1 MFQRK
6 IRGKTWF
13 SSLSSLWK
21 ETNQYFSLFFFWFK
35 KRISDTDYLPCTQ
48 PSMGKRELCETSQLW
63 STEHKRT
70 NAKETLMYNF
80 KNKCEGFIWVSKHK
94 KTGESTRLH
103 RPRAFIVLDCLE
115 TLMKPNAQVLEI
127 TSQSRLRN
135 KKKMEI
141 FQFFTCCQLITC
153 CHSN

>member
-1 MFQRK
+1 MCF
-6 IRGKTWF
+6 
-13 SSLSSLWK
+13 K
-21 ETNQYFSLFFFWFK
+21 EKLEEKHDSHLYLHYEKKPINTFLYF
-35 KRISDTDYLPCTQ
+35 SDTDYLPSTQ

-70 NAKETLMYNF
+70 NAKATLMYNF

-94 KTGESTRLH
+94 KTGESTRLL
-103 RPRAFIVLDCLE
+103 RLRAFIVLDCLE
-115 TLMKPNAQVLEI
+115 TLMKPNAQALEI
-127 TSQSRLRN
+127 ASQSCLRN